1 MKIHLIQTYLSD
13 INAFKVSCYQVIRRI
28 KHEEVSRM
36 SQNWAKNQYKIRG
49 STLDLHLLYIFNN
62 PQLTLTMIVLET
74 LEQNHRKLESSDH
87 AITTEA
93 VL

>member
-1 MKIHLIQTYLSD
+1 MLSR
-13 INAFKVSCYQVIRRI
+13 CHVIRLSGELNMKRSLGWVRTGPKI
-28 KHEEVSRM
+28 
-36 SQNWAKNQYKIRG
+36 NKIRG
-49 STLDLHLLYIFNN
+49 STSDLHLLYIFNN
-62 PQLTLTMIVLET
+62 PQLTLTVIVLET